1 MIRRVWR
8 TIIGFLRSPGLAT
21 WLLAIVGT
29 WSALATIVPQG
40 AATDPMVAAWAS
52 THPLVESV
60 VSVVGLHQAFT
71 SLVFTV
77 CALGLALSTA
87 LCAWQRTRVALGKAR
102 TLRQA
107 AVADERAL
115 SEGHHLEIP
124 CDPALSGPEVL
135 SVASATL
142 ERLGIRTKRR
152 GDLLASVSSS
162 WSVWGSPVFHWA
174 LLVLIVA
181 LFAGNLMRSE
191 GLMGVAVGQTRPDA
205 AAPYGVFHV
214 GPLHDWV
221 GVHRS
226 IRVDALDPAYVTDG
240 IDRGPTPTVTVL
252 DGSGNVIK
260 TQLVYPNMT
269 LKTGSLTIYPAT
281 FGLSAVLTLVSA
293 SGAES
298 GQAFQLV
305 DFSDKTS
312 DGTIPVVPLSVR
324 DKSGNVLLEIDVSVP
339 LDRTAGGFAER
350 MPTNPA
356 ARVLVISP
364 DGTTALDSILS
375 PGEGVA
381 LPSGDTLR
389 LDEVGYYA
397 RLQVVDDWSIP
408 LLYVGL
414 IVAMVGLTMAVV
426 TRQQIVLAGVVEGPE
441 GVKLAMTVRLWRNA
455 SSSRS
460 EIESELTRA
469 LGGVQEGST
478 T

>member
-1 MIRRVWR
+1 VIRRAWR
-8 TIIGFLRSPGLAT
+8 TIIGFVRSPGLAT
-21 WLLAIVGT
+21 WLLAVVGA

-40 AATDPMVAAWAS
+40 AATDPVVAAWAS
-52 THPLVESV
+52 ANPLVESV

-77 CALGLALSTA
+77 CALGLGLSTA
-87 LCAWQRTRVALGKAR
+87 LCAWQRTRVAFGKAR

-115 SEGHHLEIP
+115 SEGHRLEID

-181 LFAGNLMRSE
+181 MVTGNLTRSE
-191 GLMGVAVGQTRPDA
+191 GQTGVAVGQTRPDA
-205 AAPYGVFHV
+205 AASYGLLHV
-214 GPLHDWV
+214 GPLHDWAT
-221 GVHRS
+221 VHRS
-226 IRVDALDPAYVTDG
+226 IRVDALDPAYVTGG

-252 DGSGNVIK
+252 DGSGNVVK

-269 LKTGSLTIYPAT
+269 LKTGSLTIYPVT
-281 FGLSAVLTLVSA
+281 FGLSAVFTLVSA

-298 GQAFQLV
+298 GRTFQLV
-305 DFSDKTS
+305 DFSDETS
-312 DGTIPVVPLSVR
+312 DGTIPVGPLIVR
-324 DKSGNVLLEIDVSVP
+324 DRSGSVLLQIDVTVP
-339 LDRTAGGFAER
+339 LDRTFGGFAER

-356 ARVLVISP
+356 ARVVVTSP
-364 DGTTALDSILS
+364 DGTALDRILS
-375 PGEGVA
+375 PGGSMA
-381 LPSGDTLR
+381 LPSGDTLW
-389 LDEVGYYA
+389 LDGVGYYA

-414 IVAMVGLTMAVV
+414 IVAMVGLTVAVV

-441 GVKLAMTVRLWRNA
+441 GVKLAMTVHLWRNA
-455 SSSRS
+455 SSSRG